1 MVRALLKNGRIEP
14 VEPLPSDWAE
24 GQELLVD
31 ARSPSDDPAD
41 IDRWAREL
49 EEGAGGVSAEDAGEL
64 ERALEEIE
72 RQSKEAVRR
81 EWGLS

>member
-1 MVRALLKNGRIEP
+1 MVRALFKNGRIEP
-14 VEPLPSDWAE
+14 VDPLPPEWTE
-24 GQELLVD
+24 GQQLLVD
-31 ARSPSDDPAD
+31 VCAPSDDPAE

-49 EEGAGGVSAEDAGEL
+49 EEGAAGISAEDAREL
-64 ERALEEIE
+64 ERALEEVE

>member
-14 VEPLPSDWAE
+14 VEPLPPEWAE

-31 ARSPSDDPAD
+31 ARTLSDDPAD
-41 IDRWAREL
+41 IERWAREL
-49 EEGAGGVSAEDAGEL
+49 EEGAAGISTEDAREL
-64 ERALEEIE
+64 ERALAEIE

-81 EWGLS
+81 QWGLP

>member
-1 MVRALLKNGRIEP
+1 M
-14 VEPLPSDWAE
+14 
-24 GQELLVD
+24 VD

-49 EEGAGGVSAEDAGEL
+49 EEGAAGVSAEDAGEL
-64 ERALEEIE
+64 REALEEVE

>member
-14 VEPLPSDWAE
+14 VEPLPPEWAE

-31 ARSPSDDPAD
+31 ARRPSDDPAD

-49 EEGAGGVSAEDAGEL
+49 EEGSAGISPEDAREL
-64 ERALEEIE
+64 EQALAEIE

-81 EWGLS
+81 EWGLP